1 MALNRLNQRTRAT
14 LQALE
19 SILKRNAGD
28 PGLGE
33 KGATPLQLAKELYPE
48 EVQLLED
55 IQAVVDS
62 VPESIK
68 ALQPDEVKDLRGL
81 AAKIERG
88 KRRARA
94 LTILT
99 QKILRSPENGMV
111 LERAHAVRLADL
123 LKSALLEDVQ
133 TRVHELR
140 EGLGSLAPGADGL
153 VLIVTRAPYR
163 FISVPQPL
171 DEKEAATVEALYLVF
186 DRRAWRSQPSD
197 IETKAFGL
205 AQERF
210 RSVLATGRI
219 VLDDGTVLD
228 EPRGI
233 PKCFLGDTLR
243 DKLDWASEVSDMLQ
257 KLFDNFYLRGDSSP
271 DPERFHVIALWA
283 QPYAVEIVHFIL
295 AARNEIF
302 RVMNPLFQSIGRR
315 PYALVAGHE
324 FPPNWVPSGS
334 LPDGP
339 PLMSQADLRRTFRR
353 LREIGVNHIYPQRAC
368 VMAEA

>member
-140 EGLGSLAPGADGL
+140 
-153 VLIVTRAPYR
+153 
-163 FISVPQPL
+163 
-171 DEKEAATVEALYLVF
+171 
-186 DRRAWRSQPSD
+186 
-197 IETKAFGL
+197 
-205 AQERF
+205 
-210 RSVLATGRI
+210 
-219 VLDDGTVLD
+219 
-228 EPRGI
+228 
-233 PKCFLGDTLR
+233 
-243 DKLDWASEVSDMLQ
+243 
-257 KLFDNFYLRGDSSP
+257 
-271 DPERFHVIALWA
+271 
-283 QPYAVEIVHFIL
+283 
-295 AARNEIF
+295 
-302 RVMNPLFQSIGRR
+302 
-315 PYALVAGHE
+315 
-324 FPPNWVPSGS
+324 
-334 LPDGP
+334 
-339 PLMSQADLRRTFRR
+339 
-353 LREIGVNHIYPQRAC
+353 
-368 VMAEA
+368 